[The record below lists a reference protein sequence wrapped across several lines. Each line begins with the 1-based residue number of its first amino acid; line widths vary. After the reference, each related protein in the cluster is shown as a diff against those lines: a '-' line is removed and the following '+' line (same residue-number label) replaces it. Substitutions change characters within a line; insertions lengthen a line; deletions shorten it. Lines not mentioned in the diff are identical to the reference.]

1 MDAYKKLIEEF
12 IIEYLNRR
20 KWQIENNF
28 LIMLDVTSVANVLK
42 HIDSTPFY
50 HQLTEIARA
59 AAGKLEDDPE
69 GFMRGVVYEGIQDL
83 IEQLFSPPGTAY
95 SYPPPPKS
103 FWASPFGGMVGKAW
117 AWCRQD
123 ELITQAEA
131 GRLLGKSTQAVN
143 NDIRSGR
150 LTGYHDPDS
159 AYERQ
164 GKTLVSR
171 QEVSELIVSE
181 RTKNVH

>member
-1 MDAYKKLIEEF
+1 MENYKKLIEEF
-12 IIEYLNRR
+12 LIEYLNRR

-28 LIMLDVTSVANVLK
+28 LVMLDVRSVANVLK
-42 HIDSTPFY
+42 NIQSTPFY
-50 HQLTEIARA
+50 HQLVEIARA
-59 AAGKLEDDPE
+59 AAGELDDDPE
-69 GFMRGVVYEGIQDL
+69 GITRGVVYEGIQDL

-95 SYPPPPKS
+95 SYPPPPKG

-117 AWCRQD
+117 AWSRKD

-150 LTGYHDPDS
+150 LTGYHNPN
-159 AYERQ
+159 AVYKRQ
-164 GKTLVSR
+164 GKILVSR
-171 QEVSELIVSE
+171 QEVGAM
-181 RTKNVH
+181 

>member
-1 MDAYKKLIEEF
+1 MDAYKELIEKF
-12 IIEYLNRR
+12 LIEYLDRR

-28 LIMLDVTSVANVLK
+28 LIMLDVGSVANVLK
-42 HIDSTPFY
+42 NIHSTPFY
-50 HQLTEIARA
+50 HQLEEIARA
-59 AAGKLEDDPE
+59 AAGELDDDPE
-69 GFMRGVVYEGIQDL
+69 GITRGVVYEGIQDL
-83 IEQLFSPPGTAY
+83 IEQLFAPPGLAY

-103 FWASPFGGMVGKAW
+103 FWASPFGGMVGRAW

-150 LTGYHDPDS
+150 LTGYHNPD
-159 AYERQ
+159 AVYERQ
-164 GKTLVSR
+164 GRTLVSR
-171 QEVSELIVSE
+171 EEVEAM
-181 RTKNVH
+181 